1 MKMTTPIVDFI
12 HAYTVRHPLRLHM
25 PGHKGVLLTGCEHD
39 DITEVSGA
47 DSLYEAEGII
57 RESEENA
64 SLLFGCPTYYSTE
77 GSSQCIR
84 AMLYLASLWHKVE
97 HPFGR
102 MKVLAGRNAHKT
114 FLSALALL
122 DIDVVW
128 LTPAEGSSYLSC
140 PITAADVARALD
152 ADGDI
157 STVYLTSPDYLGHS
171 LPIADIA
178 EVCHQRG
185 VLLLVDNAHGAYLK
199 FLPKSLHPMDLG
211 ADLCCDSAH
220 KTLPV
225 LTGGAYLHIGSHLPD
240 LFCYHAKQALSLFGS
255 TSPSY
260 LILQSLDMANAVLA
274 SKKYTVSLGKIINKV
289 EACWIKL
296 SACGLRPT
304 QTNEP
309 LKLTLRP
316 KQHGYTGVEVAAYLR
331 ENGIECEFA
340 DPDFVVLMVTP
351 AITERDLERV
361 VEILTALPRR
371 EAIAEC
377 PPPVATPERV
387 LSVREATLSPAEV
400 LDVES
405 CVGRILA
412 SATVGCPPAVPIV
425 VSGER
430 IDEGAVA
437 CFRYYS
443 IKTCTVIRKV

>member
-1 MKMTTPIVDFI
+1 MKMTTPIRDFVVS
-12 HAYTVRHPLRLHM
+12 YTQRAPMRLHM
-25 PGHKGVLLTGCEHD
+25 PGHKGASILGFERY
-39 DITEVSGA
+39 DITEVTGA

-84 AMLYLASLWHKVE
+84 AMLYLASLWHRSM
-97 HPFGR
+97 HPHGR
-102 MKVLAGRNAHKT
+102 MKILAGRNAHKT

-140 PITAADVARALD
+140 PITASDVARALD
-152 ADGDI
+152 VDEDI
-157 STVYLTSPDYLGHS
+157 CAVYLTSPDYLGHT
-171 LPIADIA
+171 LPITDIA
-178 EVCHQRG
+178 EACRRRG
-185 VLLLVDNAHGAYLK
+185 AKLLVDNAHGAYLK
-199 FLPKSLHPMDLG
+199 FLPESKHPIDLG

-225 LTGGAYLHIGSHLPD
+225 LTGGAYLHISNDAPS
-240 LFCYHAKQALSLFGS
+240 FCTSMAKQALSLFGS

-260 LILQSLDMANAVLA
+260 LILQSLDMANAYIADGYAEKLFR
-274 SKKYTVSLGKIINKV
+274 LV
-289 EACWIKL
+289 EDVVALKGRLTAYGFTMVGDEPIKL
-296 SACGLRPT
+296 T
-304 QTNEP
+304 I
-309 LKLTLRP
+309 LTKP
-316 KQHGYTGVEVAAYLR
+316 YGYRGQEMAEIL
-331 ENGIECEFA
+331 EKDGIVCEFA
-340 DPDFVVLMVTP
+340 DPDFIVFMLTPEVGVKGLDCLEKVLTS
-351 AITERDLERV
+351 I
-361 VEILTALPRR
+361 PRR
-371 EAIAEC
+371 EAITEC
-377 PPPVATPERV
+377 PPPMATPERV
-387 LSVREATLSPAEV
+387 LSVREAMLSPADV

-437 CFRYYS
+437 CFRYYG
-443 IKTCTVIRKV
+443 IETCTVIREV

>member
-1 MKMTTPIVDFI
+1 MKMTTPIRDFVVS
-12 HAYTVRHPLRLHM
+12 YTEKTPLRLHM
-25 PGHKGVLLTGCEHD
+25 PGHKGVLLTGYEGD
-39 DITEVSGA
+39 DITEVAGA
-47 DSLYEAEGII
+47 DSLYEASGII
-57 RESEENA
+57 QESEANA

-84 AMLYLASLWHKVE
+84 AMLYLASLWRKTA
-97 HPFGR
+97 HPLGR

-122 DIDVVW
+122 DMEVVW
-128 LTPAEGSSYLSC
+128 LTPAEGTSYLSC
-140 PITAADVARALD
+140 PITPADVARALD

-157 STVYLTSPDYLGHS
+157 SAVYLTSPDYLGHI

-240 LFCYHAKQALSLFGS
+240 LFCNHAKQALSLFGS

-260 LILQSLDMANAVLA
+260 LILRSLDMANA
-274 SKKYTVSLGKIINKV
+274 Y
-289 EACWIKL
+289 L
-296 SACGLRPT
+296 S
-304 QTNEP
+304 
-309 LKLTLRP
+309 
-316 KQHGYTGVEVAAYLR
+316 HGYAEKLYSLIGEVAALR
-331 ENGIECEFA
+331 DRLTEHGFVLVGDEPIKLTVLTKPYGYRGQEMATLLEKEGIVCEFA
-340 DPDFVVLMVTP
+340 DPDFLVCMLTP
-351 AITERDLERV
+351 EVGTDGLARLEAALV
-361 VEILTALPRR
+361 NLPRR
-371 EAIAEC
+371 DAIAQC

-387 LSVREATLSPAEV
+387 LSVREAMLSPAEV
-400 LDVES
+400 LDVKS
-405 CVGRILA
+405 CVGRVLGA
-412 SATVGCPPAVPIV
+412 ATVGCPPAVPIV

-430 IDEGAVA
+430 INEDAVA
-437 CFRYYS
+437 CFAYYG
-443 IKTCTVIRKV
+443 IKTCMVVRED